1 MLYQSTRKGANAL
14 SLFTIINRTNT
25 YNIME
30 IILEI
35 LLAVMLTVLGYQIY
49 QLGITTGRLQRRT
62 EELDELNAELK
73 NLRGY

>member
-1 MLYQSTRKGANAL
+1 
-14 SLFTIINRTNT
+14 
-25 YNIME
+25 ME

-35 LLAVMLTVLGYQIY
+35 LLAIMLTVLGYQIY
-49 QLGITTGRLQRRT
+49 QLGITTGRLQRIT